1 MDWSIHDVARM
12 TGTTSRTLRHYGD
25 ISLLTPSR
33 IGQNGYRY
41 YNQDALI
48 RLQRILLLRDL
59 GLNLKSIAE
68 VLANEIGVN
77 DALQAHLD
85 WLRQEK
91 QRLAQQIVSV
101 ETTLRKTKEGSQ
113 LMAEEMFDGFDH
125 TQYKDEVIQR
135 WGRDA
140 YDSSDRWWRSLTD
153 AEKQGFQQQ
162 QRDIAADYGRAHLA
176 GKPVESDEVQAIT
189 QRHYEWLTITSEV
202 GKDHFLGL
210 GEMYVNDPRFI
221 VNYDRYGIGTAA
233 FIRDAMK
240 VYADRNL

>member
-1 MDWSIHDVARM
+1 M

-25 ISLLTPSR
+25 IGLLTPSR

-48 RLQRILLLRDL
+48 RLQRILLLHEL
-59 GLNLKSIAE
+59 GLSLKSIAA
-68 VLANEIGVN
+68 VLANETDVN
-77 DALQAHLD
+77 SALRAHLD
-85 WLRQEK
+85 WLRQEQ
-91 QRLAQQIVSV
+91 QRLMQQIASI
-101 ETTLRKTKEGSQ
+101 ETTLRKTKEGGQ

-140 YDSSDRWWRSLTD
+140 YESSDRWWRSLSD
-153 AEKQGFQQQ
+153 AEKKGFQQQ
-162 QRDIAADYGRAHLA
+162 QLDIATDYGRAHLA
-176 GKPVESDEVQAIT
+176 GKPVASDEVQAIT

-202 GKDHFLGL
+202 GKEHFIGL
-210 GEMYVNDPRFI
+210 GEMYVNDPRFTT
-221 VNYDRYGIGTAA
+221 NYDKHGAGTAV